1 MLRRERSGAAGA
13 GGSAGA
19 AEVLQCCGEGG
30 LTQLEGAAA
39 IRGGERLERPE
50 KGEGWK
56 EKEGSLVQN
65 INERIRPP
73 FLGGF
78 DGRSLPGKPACQE
91 HSPTAGGRDTPSR
104 ALAKEDFFP
113 PLPPFLVCSRWAKL
127 FFPLLKAELSKIFFF
142 LIF

>member
-1 MLRRERSGAAGA
+1 MLRLERSGAAGA

-78 DGRSLPGKPACQE
+78 DGRSLPGKAACQE
-91 HSPTAGGRDTPSR
+91 HSPTAGG
-104 ALAKEDFFP
+104 
-113 PLPPFLVCSRWAKL
+113 
-127 FFPLLKAELSKIFFF
+127 
-142 LIF
+142 

>member
-19 AEVLQCCGEGG
+19 AEVLQCCGEAG

-104 ALAKEDFFP
+104 ALAKEDFF
-113 PLPPFLVCSRWAKL
+113 LLFLPFLSARDGLNC
-127 FFPLLKAELSKIFFF
+127 FFPC
-142 LIF
+142 

>member
-1 MLRRERSGAAGA
+1 MLRRERSDAAGA

-91 HSPTAGGRDTPSR
+91 HSPTAGGPRHTQPGAGKR
-104 ALAKEDFFP
+104 GFFP

-127 FFPLLKAELSKIFFF
+127 LFPLLKAELSKRIDF
-142 LIF
+142 